1 MYMLYHTYP
10 SETEEKK
17 RSESFA
23 MIETDITHS
32 MRRYHDDMWDFILYV
47 CITSS
52 TYVHISISYIYFHFN
67 PPLTTHI
74 HQAAL

>member
-1 MYMLYHTYP
+1 
-10 SETEEKK
+10 
-17 RSESFA
+17 

-32 MRRYHDDMWDFILYV
+32 MRRRRYHDDDDVRILLV
-47 CITSS
+47 L
-52 TYVHISISYIYFHFN
+52 HIHVPYTHHTFFHFN